1 MSQNRNSHD
10 FSLSYDQRLLLQLYI
25 DFYNHT
31 TRQMDSLHDLQNEI
45 RGNIN
50 QIVGLS
56 TMHQTRNNATHNS
69 SIPRSTFRQNN
80 HTQNHNNAHT
90 HNARHT
96 QEQRRR
102 RNHLETTNDRYMYY
116 GSIPYLVPAD
126 VPMSNLYGRSI
137 RPTREND
144 RDNTFFSNLL
154 RTFYDRIPVAP
165 TRQQIENATRI
176 TVFSEI
182 ENPIN
187 NSCPVTLDRFENNSS
202 VTQIIPCGHIFSP
215 SGIDNWLQSN
225 VRCPVCRYDIRD
237 YNVNT
242 QPTSEPIIEEAP
254 EEETKEENILEESKN
269 DSDEANQERNS
280 IPNRHNNINPNRT
293 TFTSSDIQ
301 NTLSSLTENI
311 LGQILNP
318 PSNSS
323 GINSPMRNFVFDSS
337 FNSLM
342 YDASNNQFIFEGFL
356 RR

>member
-31 TRQMDSLHDLQNEI
+31 TRQMDSLHELQNEI

-50 QIVGLS
+50 QIVGLN
-56 TMHQTRNNATHNS
+56 TMYHTRNTTQNS
-69 SIPRSTFRQNN
+69 NVPRNSFRQNN
-80 HTQNHNNAHT
+80 HTQNHNNT
-90 HNARHT
+90 RHT

-102 RNHLETTNDRYMYY
+102 RTHLETTNDRYMYY
-116 GSIPYLVPAD
+116 GSIPYLVPVD
-126 VPMSNLYGRSI
+126 NVPMSNLHGRSI

-144 RDNTFFSNLL
+144 RDNTFFTNLL
-154 RTFYDRIPVAP
+154 RTFYDRIQVAP
-165 TRQQIENATRI
+165 TRQQIESATRI
-176 TVFSEI
+176 VNFSEI

-237 YNVNT
+237 YNVNARR
-242 QPTSEPIIEEAP
+242 PSASSEPIIEEAP
-254 EEETKEENILEESKN
+254 EEETKEEGPLEESKN
-269 DSDEANQERNS
+269 DSDETNQERNS
-280 IPNRHNNINPNRT
+280 IPNYHNNINPNRT

-318 PSNSS
+318 PSNSGS
-323 GINSPMRNFVFDSS
+323 VRNFVFDTS

-342 YDASNNQFIFEGFL
+342 YDASNNQFVFEGFL